1 MTLPEVLERINRK
14 YDWFTSRVLKNPR
27 YRNIIDIEK
36 TKMDL
41 SIIQLKEETHIYF
54 KK

>member
-36 TKMDL
+36 QKWICLL
-41 SIIQLKEETHIYF
+41 SS
-54 KK
+54 